1 MTDLSAD
8 PVLFGLLWSI
18 AVLVGVLIGW
28 NLRAVWPEREMAKW
42 LERTAQERNTLA
54 RLYTQMKHHYELR
67 EADLRKTAI
76 ELSALRDQ
84 VAAYESERAFLL
96 TTAQAN
102 TVRMEK
108 AEARVA
114 QWNNRLPELEAETQR
129 LHAENNTLQ
138 QELTRLQSQLGAWK
152 TLHMGF
158 SAMHRDLRELEVKA
172 ATLEQER
179 RQLRELLATAHAEI
193 DRQKQELAG
202 YARKWQEL
210 SETYSA
216 PASDG
221 DTGPAQT
228 PERADNLLRIR
239 GISEAQAQKLYA
251 LGITTFVQISE
262 WEAIDVAD
270 VAQALNISPTKII
283 QDDWIGQ
290 AQLLVAG
297 PQP

>member
-76 ELSALRDQ
+76 ELGALREQ
-84 VAAYESERAFLL
+84 VTAYESERAFLL

-108 AEARVA
+108 AEARAA
-114 QWNNRLPELEAETQR
+114 QWTERLPELEAENQR
-129 LHAENNTLQ
+129 LHTENNTLQ

-158 SAMHRDLRELEVKA
+158 SAMHRELRELEAKT

-193 DRQKQELAG
+193 ERQQQELAR

-239 GISEAQAQKLYA
+239 GLSDAQAQKLYA
-251 LGITTFVQISE
+251 LGISTFVQISE
-262 WEAIDVAD
+262 WEATDVIDIAKT
-270 VAQALNISPTKII
+270 LGISPTKII

>member
-1 MTDLSAD
+1 MTDILAD

-28 NLRAVWPEREMAKW
+28 NLRAVWPEREVAKW

-54 RLYTQMKHHYELR
+54 RLYSQMKLHYELR

-76 ELSALRDQ
+76 ELNALREQ

-108 AEARVA
+108 AEAKA
-114 QWNNRLPELEAETQR
+114 TQWTERLPLLEAETQR
-129 LHAENNTLQ
+129 LQTENTALQ
-138 QELTRLQSQLGAWK
+138 NELNRLQSQLGAWK

-158 SAMHRDLRELEVKA
+158 SAMHQELHRLEEKTA
-172 ATLEQER
+172 ALEQER
-179 RQLRELLATAHAEI
+179 RQLRELLATAHGEI
-193 DRQKQELAG
+193 ERQQIELAR
-202 YARKWQEL
+202 YARQWQEL
-210 SETYSA
+210 TETYSA
-216 PASDG
+216 PSSDG
-221 DTGPAQT
+221 DSGPAQT
-228 PERADNLLRIR
+228 PERTDNLLRIA
-239 GISEAQAQKLYA
+239 GISEPQAKRLNE
-251 LGITTFVQISE
+251 LGISTFVQISE
-262 WEAIDVAD
+262 WETRDVAEI
-270 VAQALNISPTKII
+270 ARLLGISPTKII
-283 QDDWIGQ
+283 QDDWVGQ

>member
-1 MTDLSAD
+1 MAEILAD

-54 RLYTQMKHHYELR
+54 RLYTQMKLHYELR

-76 ELSALRDQ
+76 ELGTLRDQ

-108 AEARVA
+108 AEARAA
-114 QWNNRLPELEAETQR
+114 QWTERLPALEAEAQR
-129 LHAENNTLQ
+129 LQTENAALQAELN
-138 QELTRLQSQLGAWK
+138 RLQSQLGAWK

-158 SAMHRDLRELEVKA
+158 SAMHQELRHLEEKA
-172 ATLEQER
+172 AALEQER
-179 RQLRELLATAHAEI
+179 QQLRELLDAAHGEI
-193 DRQKQELAG
+193 ERQQRELAR
-202 YARKWQEL
+202 YTRQWQEL

-221 DTGPAQT
+221 DTGPTQT
-228 PERADNLLRIR
+228 PERADNLLRIS
-239 GISEAQAQKLYA
+239 GISDAQAKRLYEA
-251 LGITTFVQISE
+251 GISTFVQISE
-262 WEAIDVAD
+262 WEASDVAE
-270 VAQALNISPTKII
+270 VARILGISPTKIV
-283 QDDWIGQ
+283 QDDWVGQ